1 MNDGVAKEEY
11 LSFVVK
17 LTFPK
22 VDDRALRIYQLGL
35 NCCVFKVDLSHYFR
49 QLQLDPADYSM
60 VGIIIGD
67 NFYFAKVLP
76 MGMHTTS

>member
-22 VDDRALRIYQLGL
+22 VDDLALRIYQLSL

-49 QLQLDPADYSM
+49 QL
-60 VGIIIGD
+60 
-67 NFYFAKVLP
+67 
-76 MGMHTTS
+76 